1 MKLDLPNFVPFGT
14 RFLLAKNNFLRDLY
28 KSDKI

>member
-14 RFLLAKNNFLRDLY
+14 RFFQGKNNFLRDLY